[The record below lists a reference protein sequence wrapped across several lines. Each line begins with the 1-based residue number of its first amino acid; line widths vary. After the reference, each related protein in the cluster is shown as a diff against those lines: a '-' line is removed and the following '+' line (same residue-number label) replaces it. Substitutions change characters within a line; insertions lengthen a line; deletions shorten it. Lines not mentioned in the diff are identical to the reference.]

1 MVGVENK
8 FHVIFLLLKYLFLN
22 RLLDA
27 LYVTLSNK
35 YFSLACMSKKRE
47 RLQMGSFH

>member
-1 MVGVENK
+1 MLKNLRGTEKIVGAENK

-35 YFSLACMSKKRE
+35 
-47 RLQMGSFH
+47 